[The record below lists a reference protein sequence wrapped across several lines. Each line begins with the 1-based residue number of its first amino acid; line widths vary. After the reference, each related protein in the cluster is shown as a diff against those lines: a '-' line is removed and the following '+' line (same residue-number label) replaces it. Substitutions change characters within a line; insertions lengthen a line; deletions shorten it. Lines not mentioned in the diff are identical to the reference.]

1 MSDHCE
7 VAVPTVVVPVA
18 SGENILAMIP
28 TDAGFDID
36 DRFDEAVLSLLNLQ
50 FYLNLRKSIGISDVS
65 RNIILSKI
73 QRKF

>member
-7 VAVPTVVVPVA
+7 VAVPTVAVPVA

-36 DRFDEAVLSLLNLQ
+36 DRFDETVLSLLN
-50 FYLNLRKSIGISDVS
+50 S
-65 RNIILSKI
+65 
-73 QRKF
+73 